1 MKIMPGQ
8 LFMFGFLFVIFAGA
22 GLLMLPI
29 ASRSG
34 NGTDFITALFTAT
47 SATCVTGLVIQDTF
61 EYWTVFGQI
70 VILVMIQLGGLG
82 FMTLVSVF
90 YFFLRRTIGLKQ
102 RLVMVQSL
110 NLNDVSGIVRLTK
123 YILLGTLIFE
133 GSGALILSIRFSK
146 DFGLLGGIYKGI
158 FHAVSAFCNAGF
170 DLMGEKGAFTSLV
183 PYAGDFIVNVVIMML
198 ITVGGIGFF
207 VWEDVYRNRGLR
219 GIKVYSKVAIGFSF
233 ILIAGGALMFFFLER
248 TNPGTMANMK
258 TGEKILASF
267 FQSVTSRTAGYNT
280 IDQMAMTEA
289 SKAMTIVLMFIG
301 ASSGSTGGGIKT
313 VTAAVL
319 LLASISALR
328 GKSDTVIFGRSITM
342 RQIQNALALST
353 MAMTCII
360 TGSFAISMFDHVP
373 FFDAL
378 FEAVSAFGTVGLSL
392 GLTPQLSSSSHLVL
406 ILLMFGGRI
415 GILTIGYAVLSRR
428 YDTARVKYPEVN
440 FMIG

>member
-1 MKIMPGQ
+1 
-8 LFMFGFLFVIFAGA
+8 
-22 GLLMLPI
+22 
-29 ASRSG
+29 
-34 NGTDFITALFTAT
+34 
-47 SATCVTGLVIQDTF
+47 
-61 EYWTVFGQI
+61 
-70 VILVMIQLGGLG
+70 
-82 FMTLVSVF
+82 
-90 YFFLRRTIGLKQ
+90 
-102 RLVMVQSL
+102 
-110 NLNDVSGIVRLTK
+110 
-123 YILLGTLIFE
+123 
-133 GSGALILSIRFSK
+133 
-146 DFGLLGGIYKGI
+146 
-158 FHAVSAFCNAGF
+158 
-170 DLMGEKGAFTSLV
+170 
-183 PYAGDFIVNVVIMML
+183 
-198 ITVGGIGFF
+198 
-207 VWEDVYRNRGLR
+207 
-219 GIKVYSKVAIGFSF
+219 
-233 ILIAGGALMFFFLER
+233 MFFFLER